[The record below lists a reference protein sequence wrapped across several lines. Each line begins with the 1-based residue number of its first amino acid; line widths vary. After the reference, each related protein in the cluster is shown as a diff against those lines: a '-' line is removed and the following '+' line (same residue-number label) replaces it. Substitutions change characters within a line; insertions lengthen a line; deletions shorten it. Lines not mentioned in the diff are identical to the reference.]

1 MRSFGGDRCSA
12 HLLDDMQ
19 SHIDAR
25 RNSRRGDD
33 AIVHETELTLD
44 RNVSLARV
52 ADFLQKIQRSPMSG
66 CPPAIKQPGFSK
78 QQRTR
83 TNACH
88 FLGCCCRRAYPIE
101 RFPIP
106 QESAGAVAAG
116 DDQEIDRRCCL
127 EAVARRQLQI
137 ASGRDGL
144 PVSRH
149 RKDSKGGAR
158 A

>member
-1 MRSFGGDRCSA
+1 A
-12 HLLDDMQ
+12 T
-19 SHIDAR
+19 
-25 RNSRRGDD
+25 
-33 AIVHETELTLD
+33 VVVLD
-44 RNVSLARV
+44 RNVSLARI
-52 ADFLQKIQRSPMSG
+52 AEFLLKIQRAPLSG
-66 CPPAIKQPGFSK
+66 CPTAIKQSGLSK

-83 TNACH
+83 TNARP
-88 FLGCCCRRAYPIE
+88 FLRFRGRRAYPIE
-101 RFPIP
+101 RSRIP

-158 A
+158 V